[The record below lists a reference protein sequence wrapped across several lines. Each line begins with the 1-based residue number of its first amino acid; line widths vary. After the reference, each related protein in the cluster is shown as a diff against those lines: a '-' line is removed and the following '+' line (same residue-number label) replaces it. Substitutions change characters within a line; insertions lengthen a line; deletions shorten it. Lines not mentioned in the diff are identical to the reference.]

1 MKVVL
6 VSQLIGSMTDGLHLY
21 TKTPARC
28 RVQNLPNARR
38 TYDTQIDISSN
49 SYTDIDLSATITP
62 KSLSSKIYVIT
73 NVQTFVNGTGLIG
86 VGIVRGS
93 TSILQ
98 QQGAA
103 GFQDNN
109 GICVALTKLDSPATT
124 NPITYKIQ
132 VNKFADSG
140 TLRINQYG
148 GSRIT
153 LMEIAG

>member
-1 MKVVL
+1 MSTMYVNKVQELNV
-6 VSQLIGSMTDGLHLY
+6 GSG
-21 TKTPARC
+21 
-28 RVQNLPNARR
+28 VQIPGHVIQVVEGEYN
-38 TYDTQIDISSN
+38 TQIDISSG
-49 SYTDIDLSATITP
+49 SYTDIALSATITP
-62 KSLSSKIYVIT
+62 KSSSSKIYVIT

-86 VGIVRGS
+86 VAIVRGS

-109 GICVALTKLDSPATT
+109 ATVVSMTKLDSPATT
-124 NPITYKIQ
+124 SAITYKIQ

>member
-1 MKVVL
+1 MSTMYVNKIQELNVGSGVQIPGHIIQVVE
-6 VSQLIGSMTDGLHLY
+6 GEY
-21 TKTPARC
+21 
-28 RVQNLPNARR
+28 N
-38 TYDTQIDISSN
+38 TQIDISSG
-49 SYTDIDLSATITP
+49 SYTDIALSATITP
-62 KSLSSKIYVIT
+62 KSSSSKIYVIT

-86 VGIVRGS
+86 VAIVRGS

-109 GICVALTKLDSPATT
+109 ATVVSMTKLDSPATT
-124 NPITYKIQ
+124 SPITYKIQ

-140 TLRINQYG
+140 ILRINQYG

-153 LMEIAG
+153 LMEVAQ

>member
-1 MKVVL
+1 MSTMYVNKVQELNV
-6 VSQLIGSMTDGLHLY
+6 GSG
-21 TKTPARC
+21 
-28 RVQNLPNARR
+28 VQIPGHVIQVVEGEYN
-38 TYDTQIDISSN
+38 TQIDISSG
-49 SYTDIDLSATITP
+49 SYTDIALSATITP
-62 KSLSSKIYVIT
+62 KSSSSKIYVIT

-86 VGIVRGS
+86 VAIVRGS

-109 GICVALTKLDSPATT
+109 ATVVSMTKLDSPATT
-124 NPITYKIQ
+124 NAITYKIQ